1 MLPVHKAVMQNDTDV
16 EELEILIKAHPEC
29 LYETN
34 VEGQCPL
41 HLAVVGKNNNNNNNN
56 NNYYYYYYYY

>member
-1 MLPVHKAVMQNDTDV
+1 MQNDTDV

-41 HLAVVGKNNNNNNNN
+41 HLAVVGTNDNNITINN
-56 NNYYYYYYYY
+56 